1 MIAKFFIDR
10 PIFAT
15 VLSVVIF
22 LAGLLAAGAL
32 PVSQYPKVTPPTI
45 QIDCNYPG
53 ASAQVVSETIASPI
67 EQQVNGVEDMLYM
80 TSQCTSDGTY
90 TLTVTFKS
98 GTDLNMAQVRVQNRV
113 NLAFPQLPEVVR
125 STGIT
130 TRKRSPELLM
140 TIGITSPPEPGSDK
154 GRYDQLHLSNFAVLK
169 LKEEL
174 QRLPGISDVTIFGQ
188 RDYAMRLWVDP
199 DRLAA
204 RDLTAADVLAALRQQ
219 NLPIAAGQVG
229 QPPTGSG
236 QPYQFTLAAQGRLVE
251 VEQFEQVVVKVGPQ
265 GQLVKVKD
273 VARVELGA
281 RVQDVANRF
290 DNKDTVGLAIFI
302 LPEANALDTAEAV
315 KAHMA
320 KMSPDF
326 PPGITYDIGYDTSPF
341 IYQSILEVFKSLR
354 DAVILVA
361 IVVLV
366 FLQTWRAAIIPLA
379 AVPVA
384 IVGTFAAMALAGFT
398 INNLTLFGLVLAV
411 GIVVDDA
418 IVVVEAVQH
427 QLEKGHAPREAT
439 LRAMRDVSGPIVA
452 VGVVL
457 AAVFLPCAF
466 LSGIVGAFFRQFA
479 LTIAVSTMI
488 STFNSLTL
496 SPALCALLLKGPRPA
511 GHRPNLVARALGLVL
526 LPLALLGRGFNAAFA
541 LTNAWYVKLVGFS
554 LRVPLVVLIG
564 YAAIV
569 GSGVATF
576 RTQPTGF
583 IPQQD
588 KGYMICSVQL
598 PDAASAERTRAV
610 MSKVSRIALGY
621 TVVVPATEEE
631 KDDPDVFAAERDGP
645 DGTRVTEWKRKV
657 HPVKHVNAVAGNSFV
672 VSAYGS
678 NFGSM
683 FVILDGFENRRH
695 PDLKAD
701 AVAAGLRKRFG
712 AECPEAQVQV
722 FGAPAVSGLGRAG
735 GFRIMIEDRGDVGP
749 ATLQGQTEEFIRTA
763 NQQEQVVGLFTVF
776 KTNSPQ
782 LVLRINVDACL
793 ERQVDIGDVYAALQ
807 GTMGSRYANDF
818 NRFGRTWQVNI
829 QADDRFR
836 NQIEDVKHLKVRN
849 KQGEMV
855 PLGAVL
861 TVTEQSGP
869 LVITR
874 YNMYPAAAVNGN
886 VAPGTSTGDAIGMLE
901 KLAEK
906 QLPDKMAYEW
916 TELTFLEKQSRNT
929 GGLVFGLSV
938 AFVFLILAALYE
950 SWAFPLA
957 VILVVPVCVAC
968 SLGAVWLTD
977 PGSVYHQ
984 VAQWNAG
991 RAPDWM
997 KFGPWAL
1004 DAGAWID
1011 RVPIAGAN
1019 RAVTGSG
1026 IGKQDV
1032 NIFTQVGFVVLIG
1045 LACKN
1050 AILIVE
1056 FAKIARD
1063 KGADLRA
1070 AILEACALRFRP
1082 IMMTSIAFMLG
1093 VVPLAIA
1100 RGAGAEMRQA
1110 LGIAVLGGMLGV
1122 TAFGVFLTP
1131 VFFALVDRL
1140 TNLLG
1145 ALKARSRALR
1155 LALLALNLGAQVALI
1170 LAIEFGS
1177 EALLYTIVTGFA
1189 LVLLGALLGMG
1200 LIATGDTA
1208 EALAHAGR
1216 RVGSPVRRLRT
1227 AVRKLGDA
1235 MRRIRARRGAR

>member
-1 MIAKFFIDR
+1 MIARFFIDR

-15 VLSVVIF
+15 VLSVVIT
-22 LAGLLAAGAL
+22 LAGAMAVGSL

-125 STGIT
+125 ATGIT

-140 TIGITSPPEPGSDK
+140 TVGITSPPEPGLPE
-154 GRYDQLHLSNFAVLK
+154 GRYDQLYLSNYAVLK

-199 DRLAA
+199 DKLAA
-204 RDLTAADVLAALRQQ
+204 RNLTAADVILALRQQ

-229 QPPTGSG
+229 QPPNGSG
-236 QPYQFTLAAQGRLVE
+236 QPYQFTLTALGRLE
-251 VEQFEQVVVKVGPQ
+251 DVEQFEQIVVKAGPQ

-273 VARVELGA
+273 IARVELGA
-281 RVQDVANRF
+281 KSHDVANRF
-290 DNKDTVGLAIFI
+290 DDKATVGLAIFI
-302 LPEANALDTAEAV
+302 LPEANAIETAEAV
-315 KAHMA
+315 KGHMA
-320 KMSPDF
+320 KMGTDF
-326 PPGITYDIGYDTSPF
+326 PPGITYEIGYDTSPF
-341 IYQSILEVFKSLR
+341 IRESIFEVFKSLR
-354 DAVILVA
+354 DAIVLVA

-366 FLQTWRAAIIPLA
+366 FLQTWRAAFIPLA

-384 IVGTFAAMALAGFT
+384 IIGTFGAMALAGFT

-427 QLEKGHAPREAT
+427 QLEKGFTPREAT
-439 LRAMRDVSGPIVA
+439 LRAMEDVSGPIIA

-457 AAVFLPCAF
+457 GAVFLPCAF

-479 LTIAVSTMI
+479 LTIAVSTLI

-496 SPALCALLLKGPRPA
+496 SPALCALLLKGPPDPTRKRSIFAVLMGYAFFP
-511 GHRPNLVARALGLVL
+511 LTYLGQLFNRVF
-526 LPLALLGRGFNAAFA
+526 ATVNRG
-541 LTNAWYVKLVGFS
+541 YVKLVSLG
-554 LRVPLVVLIG
+554 LRVPLLVLAG
-564 YAAIV
+564 YGAIV
-569 GSGVATF
+569 ASGMAAF

-598 PDAASAERTRAV
+598 PDAASAERTREV
-610 MSKVSRIALGY
+610 MSKISRIALE
-621 TVVVPATEEE
+621 TEL
-631 KDDPDVFAAERDGP
+631 D
-645 DGTRVTEWKRKV
+645 DGTGNKV
-657 HPVKHVNAVAGNSFV
+657 RPVRHVNAVAGNSFV
-672 VSAYGS
+672 ISAYGS

-683 FVILDGFENRRH
+683 FVILDDFENRRSKT
-695 PDLKAD
+695 LTAD
-701 AVAAGLRKRFG
+701 AIAIELRKRFNML
-712 AECPEAQVQV
+712 CPEGQVQV

-749 ATLQGQTEEFIRTA
+749 AMLQQQTEAFIDKA
-763 NQQEQVVGLFTVF
+763 NQQKQVVGLFTVF

-782 LVLRINVDACL
+782 LVLSINVDACL
-793 ERQVDIGDVYAALQ
+793 QRQVDVGDVYAALQ

-818 NRFGRTWQVNI
+818 NRFGRTWQVNV

-836 NQIEDVKHLKVRN
+836 DQLEDVKRLKVRN
-849 KQGEMV
+849 KKGDMV
-855 PLGAVL
+855 PLGALL
-861 TVTEQSGP
+861 TVNERSGP

-886 VAPGTSTGDAIGMLE
+886 VSAGSSTGDAIGMLE
-901 KLAEK
+901 KLAEQ

-938 AFVFLILAALYE
+938 AFVFLILSALYE

-968 SLGAVWLTD
+968 SLGAVWLSD
-977 PGSVYHQ
+977 PGSATQQ
-984 VAQWNAG
+984 VLQWNAG
-991 RAPDWM
+991 DGPEFL
-997 KFGPWAL
+997 KLGPWAL
-1004 DAGAWID
+1004 GAAGWTD
-1011 RVPIAGAN
+1011 RVLIGNAN
-1019 RAVTGSG
+1019 KWVLASG

-1032 NIFTQVGFVVLIG
+1032 NIFTQVGFVVLVG

-1063 KGADLRA
+1063 KGADLNA

-1082 IMMTSIAFMLG
+1082 IMMTSVAFMLG

-1100 RGAGAEMRQA
+1100 KGAGAEMRQA
-1110 LGIAVLGGMLGV
+1110 LGVAVLGGMLGV

-1131 VFFALVDRL
+1131 VFFALMDRL
-1140 TNLLG
+1140 VRRTRRLTG
-1145 ALKARSRALR
+1145 HSRVMSLAE
-1155 LALLALNLGAQVALI
+1155 LALVLVAIPGML

-1177 EALLYTIVTGFA
+1177 EALLYEILFGF
-1189 LVLLGALLGMG
+1189 VGLLLAVFLGM
-1200 LIATGDTA
+1200 LVIATGDTVGTLGGA
-1208 EALAHAGR
+1208 VQGASRIVLAVPTRTA
-1216 RVGSPVRRLRT
+1216 RRLGDV
-1227 AVRKLGDA
+1227 VRK
-1235 MRRIRARRGAR
+1235 IRARGGTK

>member
-1 MIAKFFIDR
+1 MIATFFIDR
-10 PIFAT
+10 PVFAT
-15 VLSVVIF
+15 VLSVVIT
-22 LAGLLAAGAL
+22 LAGALSVGAL

-125 STGIT
+125 ATGIT

-140 TIGITSPPEPGSDK
+140 TVGITSPPEPGFPD
-154 GRYDQLHLSNFAVLK
+154 GRYDQLYLSNYAVLN

-219 NLPIAAGQVG
+219 NLPIAAGQIN
-229 QPPTGSG
+229 QPPAGSG
-236 QPYQFTLAAQGRLVE
+236 QPYQVTLAAHGRLVD
-251 VEQFEQVVVKVGPQ
+251 VEEFEQVVVKVGPL

-281 RVQDVANRF
+281 KTQDVSNRF
-290 DNKDTVGLAIFI
+290 DDKATVGLAIFI
-302 LPEANALDTAEAV
+302 LPEANAIETAEAV

-320 KMSPDF
+320 KMGKDF

-341 IYQSILEVFKSLR
+341 IRESIVEVFKSLR
-354 DAVILVA
+354 DAVALVA
-361 IVVLV
+361 VVVLV
-366 FLQTWRAAIIPLA
+366 FLQTWRAALIPLA

-384 IVGTFAAMALAGFT
+384 IVGTFGAMALAGFT

-427 QLEKGHAPREAT
+427 QLEKGLSPREAT
-439 LRAMRDVSGPIVA
+439 VRAMRDVSGPIVA

-511 GHRPNLVARALGLVL
+511 GHRPSALGRATGAVL
-526 LPLALLGRGFNAAFA
+526 LPLTLLGRAFDAAFGRA
-541 LTNAWYVKLVGFS
+541 NAWYVKLVGVG
-554 LRVPLVVLIG
+554 LRVPLLVLLG
-564 YAAIV
+564 YAGIV
-569 GSGVATF
+569 ASGVAAF

-598 PDAASAERTRAV
+598 PDAAAAERTREV
-610 MSKVSRIALGY
+610 MSKVSRIALE
-621 TVVVPATEEE
+621 TEI
-631 KDDPDVFAAERDGP
+631 DDGEGNKCR
-645 DGTRVTEWKRKV
+645 
-657 HPVKHVNAVAGNSFV
+657 PVAHVNAVAGNSFV

-683 FVILDGFENRRH
+683 FVILDGFENRRSKK
-695 PDLKAD
+695 LSAD
-701 AVAAGLRKRFG
+701 AVAAELRKRFG
-712 AECPEAQVQV
+712 MLCPEAQVQV

-749 ATLQGQTEEFIRTA
+749 ATLQGQTEEFIRAA
-763 NQQEQVVGLFTVF
+763 NSQEQVVGLFTVF

-782 LVLRINVDACL
+782 LVLRVNIDACL
-793 ERQVDIGDVYAALQ
+793 ERQVDVGDVYACLQ

-818 NRFGRTWQVNI
+818 NRFGRTWQVNV

-836 NQIEDVKHLKVRN
+836 DQLEDVKRLKVRN
-849 KQGEMV
+849 KGGDMV
-855 PLGAVL
+855 PLGALL
-861 TVTEQSGP
+861 TVTERSGP

-886 VAPGTSTGDAIGMLE
+886 VAPGHSTGDAIGMLE
-901 KLAEK
+901 RLAEK
-906 QLPDKMAYEW
+906 QLPDKMSYEW

-977 PGSVYHQ
+977 PGSVVQ
-984 VAQWNAG
+984 QLAQWNAG
-991 RAPDWM
+991 APDWL
-997 KFGPWAL
+997 KLGDGPLGAAAWL
-1004 DAGAWID
+1004 DREAIGGAS
-1011 RVPIAGAN
+1011 GAV
-1019 RAVTGSG
+1019 AAAG

-1063 KGADLRA
+1063 QGADLRT
-1070 AILEACALRFRP
+1070 AILEACTLRFRP

-1093 VVPLAIA
+1093 VVPLAVA

-1110 LGIAVLGGMLGV
+1110 LGVAVLGGMLGV

-1131 VFFALVDRL
+1131 VFFALVERL
-1140 TNLLG
+1140 TRLVG
-1145 ALKARSRALR
+1145 VTRARQRAQRLVV
-1155 LALLALNLGAQVALI
+1155 LALSLAGQALLI

-1177 EALLYTIVTGFA
+1177 EALLYGFVTGFA
-1189 LVLLGALLGMG
+1189 LVLLAALLGMG
-1200 LIATGDTA
+1200 LIATADTA
-1208 EALAHAGR
+1208 GTLAGLAR
-1216 RVGSPVRRLRT
+1216 RAARPVR
-1227 AVRKLGDA
+1227 AAARKIRDA
-1235 MRRIRARRGAR
+1235 LRRGRTPRRQGERGS